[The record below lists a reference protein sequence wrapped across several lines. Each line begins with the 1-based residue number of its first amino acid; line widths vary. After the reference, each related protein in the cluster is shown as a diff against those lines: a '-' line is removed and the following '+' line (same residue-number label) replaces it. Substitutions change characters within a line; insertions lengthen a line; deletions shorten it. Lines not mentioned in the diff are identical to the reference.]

1 MMARTPAS
9 VIALLVSM
17 LSNRACGRWLRAIA
31 PTSALGADWFNTYG
45 TRPRA
50 RRAAS
55 TIGSRS
61 PIAISVYRSGFRRP
75 GASRRVFSQAGAF
88 AYDTVDRMRSAIAIG
103 LALLAAAPAF
113 LLRFGGVEAPVP
125 VATVAFGL
133 GIVGAAFAMS
143 WAAEAAEHDI
153 PRALALTVVALL
165 AVLPEYAVDII
176 FAYKAGSDPTFAP
189 YAAANMT
196 GSNRLLLGLGW
207 PTVTV
212 VAWLVGGRRVLRLER
227 DAALALLFLA
237 VATVYSFSLPLK
249 ASVSALDSLVL
260 IGLFGVYVVLA
271 ARQGGEE
278 PELVG
283 PAATIGRL
291 PAGARRLTIMA
302 LFAFAGLTIGASAEP
317 FAEGLVR
324 TGQALHIDEFL
335 LVQWLAPLASETP
348 EFLVA
353 ILLTMRGKAAAAM
366 GLLLSAKVNQW
377 TLLVGSLALA
387 YSLGAGQPAA
397 LPLDAR
403 QVSEVLLTAAQS
415 FFGLAVLA
423 NRVFTLRDAVFLA
436 GLFAAQLILGG
447 VLRAGLQSPTAASA
461 EMFVFSGLYL
471 VLGLLQLVRGRKS
484 LVVLKNAGATLAE
497 TEEADQAA

>member
-1 MMARTPAS
+1 
-9 VIALLVSM
+9 
-17 LSNRACGRWLRAIA
+17 
-31 PTSALGADWFNTYG
+31 
-45 TRPRA
+45 
-50 RRAAS
+50 
-55 TIGSRS
+55 
-61 PIAISVYRSGFRRP
+61 
-75 GASRRVFSQAGAF
+75 
-88 AYDTVDRMRSAIAIG
+88 MRSAVAIG
-103 LALLAAAPAF
+103 LAVVAGVPA
-113 LLRFGGVEAPVP
+113 LVLRHGGVDLPVP
-125 VATVAFGL
+125 VATAAFGL
-133 GIVGAAFAMS
+133 GIVGASFAMS

-176 FAYKAGSDPTFAP
+176 FAYTAGSDPSFAP

-207 PTVTV
+207 PTVAV
-212 VAWLVGGRRVLRLER
+212 IAWLTGGRRVLRLER
-227 DAALALLFLA
+227 EAALALVFLA
-237 VATVYSFSLPLK
+237 VATVYSFSLPLR

-291 PAGARRLTIMA
+291 PTAARRLSVLG
-302 LFAFAGLTIGASAEP
+302 LFAFAGLTIAISAEP
-317 FAEGLVR
+317 FAEGLVH

-353 ILLTMRGKAAAAM
+353 VLLTVRGKAAAAL

-377 TLLVGSLALA
+377 TLLVGSLAVA
-387 YSLGAGQPAA
+387 YSLGAGHPAA

-403 QVSEVLLTAAQS
+403 QVAEVLLTAAQS

-423 NRVFTLRDAVFLA
+423 NRVFSVREGLLLASLFLT
-436 GLFAAQLILGG
+436 QLVVGG
-447 VLRAGLQSPTAASA
+447 VLRAGVHSDTAASA
-461 EMFVFSGLYL
+461 EMFVFSALYIGM
-471 VLGLLQLVRGRKS
+471 GLLRLVRGRKS
-484 LVVLKNAGATLAE
+484 LVVLKHAGETLKDP
-497 TEEADQAA
+497 DQADRAA